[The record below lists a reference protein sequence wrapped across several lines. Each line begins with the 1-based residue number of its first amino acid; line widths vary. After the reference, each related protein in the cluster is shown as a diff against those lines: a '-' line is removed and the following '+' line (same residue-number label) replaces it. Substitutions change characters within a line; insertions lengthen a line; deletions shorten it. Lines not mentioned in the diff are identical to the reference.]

1 MRQLEEEEPELH
13 IVWDDI
19 SGQVL
24 VQLMGEIQ
32 TEILQQMIHERF
44 GLEVKFGTGQIVYK
58 ETIARAVEG
67 VGHFEPLRHY
77 AEVHLLLSPAERGSG
92 TQFTSTCSE
101 DVLDKN
107 WQRLIATHVEEKEH
121 RGVLTG
127 SALDRCEGHY
137 SYRKSTCKAHG
148 REAISA
154 RLHTEQSARGLNPQ
168 RACCWS
174 HTTALSYRCRWSMS
188 AVQ

>member
-1 MRQLEEEEPELH
+1 M
-13 IVWDDI
+13 
-19 SGQVL
+19 
-24 VQLMGEIQ
+24 
-32 TEILQQMIHERF
+32 
-44 GLEVKFGTGQIVYK
+44 
-58 ETIARAVEG
+58 
-67 VGHFEPLRHY
+67 RHY

-92 TQFTSTCSE
+92 ITVTSTCSE

-127 SALDRCEGHY
+127 SALTDVKVTILTGR
-137 SYRKSTCKAHG
+137 AHVKHTE
-148 REAISA
+148 EAISA
-154 RLHTEQSARGLNPQ
+154 RLHTEQSARDLNPQ